1 MFCPKC
7 GKETAENHAFCSSC
21 GAPRQG
27 LGTTNTS
34 GMGPLAQIP
43 PEIRGWNWGAFFLGW
58 IWGLGNSVWIALLE
72 WVPYV
77 GIVMA
82 FVLGAKGNEWAWA
95 SKKWGSVEDFK
106 RTQRSWALWGLGV
119 WVAVAV
125 IIALII
131 AVAVLTSEE

>member
-7 GKETAENHAFCSSC
+7 GKETPENQAFCSGC

-43 PEIRGWNWGAFFLGW
+43 PEIKGWNWGAFFLGW
-58 IWGLGNSVWIALLE
+58 IWGLGNSVWIALIE

-77 GIVMA
+77 GWVMA
-82 FVLGAKGNEWAWA
+82 FVLGAKGSEWAWA
-95 SKKWGSVEDFK
+95 AKKWDSVEDFK
-106 RTQRSWALWGLGV
+106 RTQRTWALWGLG
-119 WVAVAV
+119 WWIAVAAILV
-125 IIALII
+125 LIIAL
-131 AVAVLTSEE
+131 VVLISD